1 MLLQVIKDMIYL
13 WKQSIHSI
21 NIIHILILNLLLF
34 KMVHK
39 IKHLI
44 VLNKNI
50 LILLGFV
57 LVVELGRL
65 HQQILLINIY
75 LVSFMYMGKMIL
87 FIRRKDLFSKPLLIL
102 KEMQEFR
109 GFRLCLI
116 LIINQEH
123 VIYWIMFIVDGH
135 SIHLYIVSVI
145 IKQLKVAMLD

>member
-1 MLLQVIKDMIYL
+1 
-13 WKQSIHSI
+13 
-21 NIIHILILNLLLF
+21 
-34 KMVHK
+34 MVHK

-65 HQQILLINIY
+65 QQQILLINIY
-75 LVSFMYMGKMIL
+75 RVSIMCMGKMIL
-87 FIRRKDLFSKPLLIL
+87 FIRRKDLFSKRLLIL
-102 KEMQEFR
+102 REMQEFR

-135 SIHLYIVSVI
+135 SILLYIASVI
-145 IKQLKVAMLD
+145 IKQLRVAMLD